1 MSTEFHVSYT
11 LDVML
16 YIKCM
21 IDEEKRNLY
30 DEDVGRFLPMLGTVS
45 DEYLE
50 KLKKTNKKNPKF
62 IDHMI
67 SLLIV
72 NDHLHDWTTTDL
84 LDRHKRLVVMFKKSK
99 QASAAP
105 KDLKKFIKKDFSK
118 TIPLIKTI
126 ASDLER
132 LGFKKFWL
140 EEKLP
145 ALKERSAE
153 NQLQLSEF
161 NIAKHVNGW
170 VGQPKKI
177 PDSGE
182 WYMLAYNGNEYK
194 ILLDEF
200 NISSPIVAADE
211 LFDRIV
217 SYALSATSY
226 RAYCKS
232 LKPTTSLKAE
242 LKGHKNYKTFKKISC
257 YADVCLKMALKIYL
271 REGYNKTDKSI
282 DDDYPFAT
290 DLLDYLRKEELLA
303 DETVGRYITNMMK
316 YFSR

>member
-11 LDVML
+11 LDALL

-30 DEDVGRFLPMLGTVS
+30 DEDIGRFLPMLGTVS

-50 KLKKTNKKNPKF
+50 KLKKINKKNPKF
-62 IDHMI
+62 IDHMV

-84 LDRHKRLVVMFKKSK
+84 LDRHKRLVVMFKKSEHT
-99 QASAAP
+99 AS

-153 NQLQLSEF
+153 NQLLLSEF
-161 NIAKHVNGW
+161 NIARHVNGW
-170 VGQPKKI
+170 LEKQNI
-177 PDSGE
+177 PDGGD

-194 ILLDEF
+194 ILLNDF
-200 NISSPIVAADE
+200 NVTSPITPSDE
-211 LFDRIV
+211 LFDTIV
-217 SYALSATSY
+217 AYALNATSY
-226 RAYCKS
+226 RSYCKS

-242 LKGHKNYKTFKKISC
+242 LKGHKNYKSYKKISY
-257 YADVCLKMALKIYL
+257 YADACLKMALKIYL
-271 REGYNKTDKSI
+271 REGYNKTDKTI
-282 DDDYPFAT
+282 ADDYPFAT
-290 DLLDYLRKEELLA
+290 DLLNYLRS
-303 DETVGRYITNMMK
+303 DEKSANETIGHYITNMMK